1 MKCFSNFTSFFQP
14 QKFEY
19 NVQEGKTVTVRYNV
33 TVPIGCIGS
42 SPVISSKCLQNF
54 FLSLPEYQN
63 RNQCT
68 ASTSYL
74 NFNQYYC
81 GFAIN
86 FDSWKQPVELV
97 VHGRTSGLY
106 DHTDRTMFIHIKS
119 ATSTTSSIWDNASIP
134 EVKVSYFSFTSTY
147 FINWTKDILLSCNQP
162 NYKDNGF
169 FSEYGLYK
177 I

>member
-1 MKCFSNFTSFFQP
+1 MKCFSNFTYIRHISFFQP

-19 NVQEGKTVTVRYNV
+19 NVQEGKTVTVWYNV
-33 TVPIGCIGS
+33 TVPIGCLGT
-42 SPVISSKCLQNF
+42 VISSTCHHNF
-54 FLSLPEYQN
+54 FLSLPEYQD

-106 DHTDRTMFIHIKS
+106 DHTDRTMFIHIESAKS
-119 ATSTTSSIWDNASIP
+119 MTSGIWDYASIP
-134 EVKVSYFSFTSTY
+134 EVKVS
-147 FINWTKDILLSCNQP
+147 
-162 NYKDNGF
+162 
-169 FSEYGLYK
+169 
-177 I
+177 